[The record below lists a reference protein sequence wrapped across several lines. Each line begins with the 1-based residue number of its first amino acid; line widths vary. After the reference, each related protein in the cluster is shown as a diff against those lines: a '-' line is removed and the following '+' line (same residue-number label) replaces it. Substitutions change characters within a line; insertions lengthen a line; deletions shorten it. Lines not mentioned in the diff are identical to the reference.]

1 MSTQMIILPGGVVR
15 SNDNVTGAACSF
27 LGDIR
32 VRESTEDILGVPRR
46 SQGQLKQLGHELVD
60 LLSQGKGIGSLVEL
74 LELCL
79 SLRCQDASVAD
90 RAVPRKLDQ
99 VLV

>member
-1 MSTQMIILPGGVVR
+1 MIMSPGGIVR

-32 VRESTEDILGVPRR
+32 VGESTEDILGVPRR
-46 SQGQLKQLGHELVD
+46 SQGQLKQLSHELVD
-60 LLSQGKGIGSLVEL
+60 LLSQRKGT
-74 LELCL
+74 
-79 SLRCQDASVAD
+79 CQLK
-90 RAVPRKLDQ
+90 RAVPKKLDQ